1 MSKMAVIYWSMSG
14 NTEAMAGAVAQG
26 ARDAGVPLIHHCNT
40 REEAKA
46 LLPQLVRPDAT
57 FLVKAS
63 RGMKL
68 EELTGALL
76 ELTRDPGEG

>member
-1 MSKMAVIYWSMSG
+1 MKHRFLPGLLSIALTLSLCTLPAAALE
-14 NTEAMAGAVAQG
+14 TE
-26 ARDAGVPLIHHCNT
+26 D
-40 REEAKA
+40 AKA

-63 RGMKL
+63 RGMEL